1 MFQCQATCTL
11 VFRGCFC
18 LVERYIHEVMLKRAV
33 DVGPNLCQL
42 STAWPRG
49 ALGGLCWWRHA
60 RGFDPWLGV
69 LNTTGWKYP
78 VQWPWMTMTLTEFA
92 KMNVKPTPC
101 PSIDALIK
109 VSNAEIR
116 DAWRSSQG
124 IIPESVV
131 VPQLAS
137 RGVENAYLPRE
148 APKWWP
154 PGEEETTMWNVHGQL
169 LFVWKVPTLDIQR
182 PKMRRYGWTPRTYP
196 ICNSFSRVCW
206 YFLYFF
212 KYIYGCFLKWWYPQN
227 TPKWSFLVGK
237 PMVVGYHHLRTPP
250 CIYIYTYIWDY
261 WGLPKPCLI
270 NLT

>member
-1 MFQCQATCTL
+1 MLKGSMVESTEPMRLDECPRERDRSVSRCGTKQWWICGSFSVLFPRKNSGMTIAFQKNPPFSWVDVFPIENEWMFQCHVTCTL

-33 DVGPNLCQL
+33 DVRANLCQL

-116 DAWRSSQG
+116 DAWRSSEG

-137 RGVENAYLPRE
+137 RGVENACLPRE
-148 APKWWP
+148 A
-154 PGEEETTMWNVHGQL
+154 G
-169 LFVWKVPTLDIQR
+169 
-182 PKMRRYGWTPRTYP
+182 PRGKKKLPCGT
-196 ICNSFSRVCW
+196 CMVN
-206 YFLYFF
+206 
-212 KYIYGCFLKWWYPQN
+212 CFLWEKYP
-227 TPKWSFLVGK
+227 P
-237 PMVVGYHHLRTPP
+237 
-250 CIYIYTYIWDY
+250 
-261 WGLPKPCLI
+261 
-270 NLT
+270 